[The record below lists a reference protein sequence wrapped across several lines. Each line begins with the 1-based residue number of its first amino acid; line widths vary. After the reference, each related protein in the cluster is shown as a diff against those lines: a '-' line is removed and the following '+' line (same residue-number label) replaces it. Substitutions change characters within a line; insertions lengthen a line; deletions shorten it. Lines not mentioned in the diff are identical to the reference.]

1 MLAVQNPCPV
11 AIDTLA
17 IAKLDPL
24 VWGERRHPT
33 PVQSD
38 DYRRPSEVDYA
49 RVIHSESFRRLQGKT
64 QILSISDSDFHRT
77 RLTHSLEV
85 SQVGTGI
92 LQHLRHIESDR
103 SEERRVGKECV
114 STCRSRWSP
123 YN

>member
-1 MLAVQNPCPV
+1 MRISDWSSDVCSSDLRQRRPSKMLAVQNPCPV

-64 QILSISDSDFHRT
+64 QILSISDSDFHRKI
-77 RLTHSLEV
+77 
-85 SQVGTGI
+85 GI
-92 LQHLRHIESDR
+92 ASCR
-103 SEERRVGKECV
+103 ERVVK
-114 STCRSRWSP
+114 
-123 YN
+123 

>member
-85 SQVGTGI
+85 SQVG
-92 LQHLRHIESDR
+92 R
-103 SEERRVGKECV
+103 SEEHTSELQSLMRISYAVFCLKKKKI
-114 STCRSRWSP
+114 
-123 YN
+123 

>member
-77 RLTHSLEV
+77 R
-85 SQVGTGI
+85 
-92 LQHLRHIESDR
+92 

-114 STCRSRWSP
+114 STCSSRWSP
-123 YN
+123 YH

>member
-38 DYRRPSEVDYA
+38 DYRRPTDVDYA
-49 RVIHSESFRRLQGKT
+49 RVIPSESVRRLQGKT
-64 QILSISDSDFHRT
+64 QILSISDSHFHRPRHT
-77 RLTHSLEV
+77 PRPEASPG
-85 SQVGTGI
+85 STGI
-92 LQHLRHIESDR
+92 LTPLPPTQS
-103 SEERRVGKECV
+103 K
-114 STCRSRWSP
+114 P
-123 YN
+123 QK

>member
-49 RVIHSESFRRLQGKT
+49 RVIHSESFRRLQRKT
-64 QILSISDSDFHRT
+64 QILRISHTDFHRI
-77 RLTHSLEV
+77 RLKHSPED
-85 SQVGTGI
+85 SQLNSDKQRLGTQGCKRC
-92 LQHLRHIESDR
+92 LLRR
-103 SEERRVGKECV
+103 
-114 STCRSRWSP
+114 
-123 YN
+123 